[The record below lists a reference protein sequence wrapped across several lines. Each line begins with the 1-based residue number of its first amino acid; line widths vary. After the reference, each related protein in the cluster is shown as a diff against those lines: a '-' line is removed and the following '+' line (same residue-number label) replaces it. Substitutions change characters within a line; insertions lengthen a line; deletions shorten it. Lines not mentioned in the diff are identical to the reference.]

1 MMRSVGTEG
10 GYRYGEAD
18 IRAIRD
24 AEGSRRQGVPAR
36 RDRPRRREAPKG
48 DERGHEARGA
58 GRGPARR
65 DGGGRAARGDPRAH
79 APPVRGPG
87 GAVRVRAEQAGARRR
102 GGAREGDRIL
112 RDPRPG
118 QGEADDGRARV
129 EGPHAEEVRDH
140 GRRRGDSRRGRG
152 GRRSRGAEAE
162 REVGMPTKRVC
173 SFCGSDIEPGTGK
186 MFVRRDGTVFFFG
199 SSKCER
205 NLLNLHRVPRTIRW
219 TRIAIQA
226 KSRAKG
232 LAVEE
237 RAEVAVEEA
246 EESPVEA
253 FAVALPKG
261 KGIPQAVHDLID
273 RTLGPGLSGGEIER
287 RVRGFSTWAR
297 RREPAAGRAL

>member
-1 MMRSVGTEG
+1 
-10 GYRYGEAD
+10 
-18 IRAIRD
+18 
-24 AEGSRRQGVPAR
+24 
-36 RDRPRRREAPKG
+36 
-48 DERGHEARGA
+48 
-58 GRGPARR
+58 
-65 DGGGRAARGDPRAH
+65 
-79 APPVRGPG
+79 
-87 GAVRVRAEQAGARRR
+87 
-102 GGAREGDRIL
+102 
-112 RDPRPG
+112 
-118 QGEADDGRARV
+118 
-129 EGPHAEEVRDH
+129 
-140 GRRRGDSRRGRG
+140 
-152 GRRSRGAEAE
+152 
-162 REVGMPTKRVC
+162 MPTKRVC

-205 NLLNLHRVPRTIRW
+205 NLLNLRRVPRTIRW

-287 RVRGFSTWAR
+287 KFREFSDSDGLRNALAVWYAKRHAKKKLVEVAVPEYVSFLDTT
-297 RREPAAGRAL
+297 AAKKLLKDWLDVEAKKEKAAKEA